1 MLLVYSASAVTVSLF
16 SLLGHLI
23 SASQMSC
30 EAVRPGSVHSRH
42 SVMQI
47 MRVLIGA

>member
-1 MLLVYSASAVTVSLF
+1 MLLVYSTGAVTMCLF
-16 SLLGHLI
+16 FLLGHLI

-30 EAVRPGSVHSRH
+30 KAVKPSSVLSRH